1 MARLKD
7 ILGINSRSAEYLSF
21 NKKSARKRAD
31 DKILTKRLL
40 RKADIPHPR
49 LIKKFTKA
57 KSVRNFDWKQIEGG
71 FVIKPAQGLG
81 GQGVMIIRKRIE
93 EKDKWAL
100 AFGKQVGAEDLRLHA
115 LDIIEGRYSRN
126 GVLDKVLVE
135 ERVKVHPKFRKLSVG
150 GTPDVRVIVYN
161 SVPVMAMLR
170 LPTEESGGKAN
181 FHQSAIGLGIDMATG
196 ITTFGV
202 YKDQLINKF
211 VHTEKKVNGIVIP
224 EWKKILTLA
233 VETQRASKLVYLS
246 VDLLIDE
253 ERGPLV
259 LELNDQPGL
268 SIQLA
273 NKAGLKKRL
282 ERVEGLEVET
292 VEQGVNIGRTL
303 FASKFAARV
312 RATGVEKSVVG
323 IFESVKIRVGKKE
336 RVVVPAKI
344 DPGAYSTSI
353 DGEL

>member
-1 MARLKD
+1 M
-7 ILGINSRSAEYLSF
+7 
-21 NKKSARKRAD
+21 
-31 DKILTKRLL
+31 
-40 RKADIPHPR
+40 
-49 LIKKFTKA
+49 
-57 KSVRNFDWKQIEGG
+57 
-71 FVIKPAQGLG
+71 
-81 GQGVMIIRKRIE
+81 
-93 EKDKWAL
+93 
-100 AFGKQVGAEDLRLHA
+100 
-115 LDIIEGRYSRN
+115 
-126 GVLDKVLVE
+126 
-135 ERVKVHPKFRKLSVG
+135 
-150 GTPDVRVIVYN
+150 
-161 SVPVMAMLR
+161 
-170 LPTEESGGKAN
+170 
-181 FHQSAIGLGIDMATG
+181 
-196 ITTFGV
+196 
-202 YKDQLINKF
+202 
-211 VHTEKKVNGIVIP
+211 
-224 EWKKILTLA
+224 
-233 VETQRASKLVYLS
+233 VYLS

-353 DGEL
+353 DGELANKLGLLKQDNILWTKKYKSSLGEQERTVVRLVFWLNGKKVITRAGVANRKGLRRKIIVGRRDLREFLVDSANVRG

>member
-181 FHQSAIGLGIDMATG
+181 LHQGAIGLGIDMATG

-211 VHTEKKVNGIVIP
+211 VHTDKK
-224 EWKKILTLA
+224 
-233 VETQRASKLVYLS
+233 
-246 VDLLIDE
+246 
-253 ERGPLV
+253 
-259 LELNDQPGL
+259 GL
-268 SIQLA
+268 
-273 NKAGLKKRL
+273 
-282 ERVEGLEVET
+282 
-292 VEQGVNIGRTL
+292 
-303 FASKFAARV
+303 
-312 RATGVEKSVVG
+312 
-323 IFESVKIRVGKKE
+323 
-336 RVVVPAKI
+336 
-344 DPGAYSTSI
+344 
-353 DGEL
+353 